1 MIIAG
6 KSGVQLQ
13 AQFLAY
19 IWRIVVYKDKVL
31 NINTTGYSKGA
42 F

>member
-6 KSGVQLQ
+6 KSDVTS
-13 AQFLAY
+13 QFLAY
-19 IWRIVVYKDKVL
+19 IWRIVVYKDKEL